1 MSEPHRQLG
10 GFEQAVL
17 LALVSLKDEAYGV
30 SIRNELERQ
39 LGRSVSLGAVYT
51 TLDRLLVKGLVNT
64 HLGEPTSE
72 RGGRAKKFFTID
84 RRGVEA
90 LRHARHAAQTLWAST
105 PLPRTR

>member
-1 MSEPHRQLG
+1 MSDHHRPLG

-39 LGRSVSLGAVYT
+39 LGRSVSFGAVYT
-51 TLDRLLVKGLVNT
+51 TLDRLLAKGLVNA

-84 RRGVEA
+84 PRGLEA
-90 LRHARHAAQTLWAST
+90 LRHTRHATQALWAIT
-105 PLPRTR
+105 PLPRTQ